1 MLIQNYRDSNSR
13 NPEKIEEK
21 SLFVII
27 FSFQISIL
35 SKRKENKKMEFFK
48 CMSADLRILAKL
60 IDNDEIDE
68 EELKYQL
75 QLLIDELEPEND
87 EYKA

>member
-1 MLIQNYRDSNSR
+1 
-13 NPEKIEEK
+13 
-21 SLFVII
+21 
-27 FSFQISIL
+27 
-35 SKRKENKKMEFFK
+35 MEFFK

-87 EYKA
+87 EYKAWILFFSFREAVEGLFDTFIKRKRPLN